1 MENYVSACS
10 KISQFFPVDM
20 ALTSNSRVKNINNLK
35 KFTSTVLCFFAFC
48 LKLFQ
53 KFSTNNIF
61 AYNRRFGILELRNR
75 VTKPSNRK

>member
-1 MENYVSACS
+1 MENYVFACS
-10 KISQFFPVDM
+10 KISQFFLVDM
-20 ALTSNSRVKNINNLK
+20 ALTSKSRVENINDLN
-35 KFTSTVLCFFAFC
+35 AFC

-75 VTKPSNRK
+75 VTKPSYRK

>member
-1 MENYVSACS
+1 MENYVFACS

-20 ALTSNSRVKNINNLK
+20 ALTSKSRVENINDLN
-35 KFTSTVLCFFAFC
+35 AFC

-75 VTKPSNRK
+75 VTKPSYRK